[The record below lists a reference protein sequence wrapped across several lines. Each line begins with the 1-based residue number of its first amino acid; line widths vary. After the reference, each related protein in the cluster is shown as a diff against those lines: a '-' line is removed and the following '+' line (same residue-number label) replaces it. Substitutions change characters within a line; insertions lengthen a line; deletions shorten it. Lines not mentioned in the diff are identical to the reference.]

1 MFHAT
6 ELGSG
11 DGMGEAIFP
20 NFVSAGKLLALE
32 ARAAYLG
39 CVVFEVTLVRQES
52 QE

>member
-20 NFVSAGKLLALE
+20 NLVSAGEILALE
-32 ARAAYLG
+32 VNLVKAAHLD
-39 CVVFEVTLVRQES
+39 CVVF
-52 QE
+52 